1 MDNHK
6 SGHFWSAILVGGQ
19 TDTHRTFPLI
29 LKHTHRRAFVLDN
42 FPFFSTLLLEF
53 LGRCFQVD
61 LTTDPAV
68 TLLYRVAKVLACS
81 LPLLVWLQ
89 YQKLVLSSSASS
101 TLGVCP
107 NRTDGVHRIW

>member
-6 SGHFWSAILVGGQ
+6 SGHFWSAILVGEQ
-19 TDTHRTFPLI
+19 TDTHRTFSPYSQT
-29 LKHTHRRAFVLDN
+29 HTHRRAFVLDN

-68 TLLYRVAKVLACS
+68 TLLYRVAKVLVVSHC
-81 LPLLVWLQ
+81 LCG
-89 YQKLVLSSSASS
+89 YS
-101 TLGVCP
+101 TRNLFYLAVP
-107 NRTDGVHRIW
+107 PPH